1 MPVDPAPTP
10 APSTP
15 AKTPAKTPAPTAAP
29 QAPVEIRVE
38 QLHKSFKA
46 HHVLRGV
53 DLTIRRGEMVAI
65 VGGSGSGKSV
75 LLGHLFGHHKP
86 DAGHVLVAD
95 HESPGCPLVDLTTMT
110 DDGLDRIR
118 IHWAVVFQH
127 NALFSGTV
135 YDNIAMWLREI
146 KRMTSDQILPIARRV
161 VQQVGLDPDEVLN
174 RHRDDLSGGMA
185 KRVAVARAL
194 AMDPVLMF
202 YDEPTTGLDPLYAAT
217 IQNLIEQT
225 HSHPD
230 DGAVSGG
237 ARTTVIVTH
246 DKDLLR
252 RLRPRV
258 VMLYEGRVFFDGSFS
273 EFEAS
278 ASPIIRPYFDLMPVL
293 QQRVLSP

>member
-1 MPVDPAPTP
+1 MPIDPAPTTLS
-10 APSTP
+10 STP
-15 AKTPAKTPAPTAAP
+15 AAVVPGE
-29 QAPVEIRVE
+29 APVELRVE

-46 HHVLRGV
+46 HHVLCGV

-86 DAGHVLVAD
+86 DAGHIFVAD
-95 HESPGCPLVDLTTMT
+95 HESPGAPLVDLTAMT
-110 DDGLDRIR
+110 DDDLDRIR

-146 KRMTSDQILPIARRV
+146 KQMTDAQITPIARRV

-174 RHRDDLSGGMA
+174 RQRDDLSGGMA

-194 AMDPVLMF
+194 AMEPVLMF
-202 YDEPTTGLDPLYAAT
+202 YDEPTTGLDPHYAAT
-217 IQNLIEQT
+217 IQDLIGQT
-225 HSHPD
+225 HNLPD
-230 DGAVSGG
+230 GGPGGGG

-278 ASPIIRPYFDLMPVL
+278 TSPIIRPYFDLMPVL
-293 QQRVLSP
+293 QQRVQST